1 MFSINIKIKLVFKSA
16 INDLEKSKIP
26 KLERDLKK
34 AMDELEDLS
43 GKEKKISE
51 SLNKHRQ
58 KFADAQSSFSRN
70 QGRNKVL
77 QFLTKLKNE
86 GRLNGFYGRLVI
98 KSNFN
103 EWIDFEN

>member
-1 MFSINIKIKLVFKSA
+1 VFKSA

-34 AMDELEDLS
+34 ATDELEDLS

-77 QFLTKLKNE
+77 QFLNKLKNE

-103 EWIDFEN
+103 KFLTSLSLKYLLYHI